1 MVSGAGDIHHAL
13 HDVGTQNQQEVPQ
26 PLSSHHRAGQ
36 SLPTFFGGSSGG
48 HKLLHSDLLQSRSVS
63 PLVATNL
70 SNLTSYRAGQSWWPQ
85 TSPILSPTEQVSL
98 SIAGHK
104 PLHSYL
110 FQSRSVSPLVATNLS
125 TLISYRAGQSLPTV
139 LVSCLVATNLYAL
152 HECNQDCD
160 DWLWEDQPVPVISVT
175 MLTMVTVVM
184 MMVMTGH

>member
-13 HDVGTQNQQEVPQ
+13 HDTGTQNQQEVPQ

-36 SLPTFFGGSSGG
+36 SLPTALVGHLVAINRSTLISYRAGQSLLWWPQTSAILSPTEQVSLSFGG
-48 HKLLHSDLLQSRSVS
+48 HKPLHSCLLQSRSVS

-70 SNLTSYRAGQSWWPQ
+70 ST
-85 TSPILSPTEQVSL
+85 
-98 SIAGHK
+98 
-104 PLHSYL
+104 
-110 FQSRSVSPLVATNLS
+110 F
-125 TLISYRAGQSLPTV
+125 ISYRAGQSLPTA

-175 MLTMVTVVM
+175 MLAMVTVVM